1 MCISSPSCLMGRSSH
16 GKYLIRIFHE
26 ARSVMESSN
35 LNLGSYHPSFH
46 WDIKENRCRTL
57 KAWKASC
64 WKEKKTK
71 ATTAATTTIKAT
83 ATRDDKVTILKTVK
97 TVLKRRNQT
106 IAIISQLNNRF
117 WGRKAIYL
125 FAQLRY
131 IWCVIF

>member
-1 MCISSPSCLMGRSSH
+1 MCISFPSCLMGRSSH

-46 WDIKENRCRTL
+46 WDIKENRCPTL

-64 WKEKKTK
+64 WKEKKT
-71 ATTAATTTIKAT
+71 AATK
-83 ATRDDKVTILKTVK
+83 TRDDKVTILKTSK

-106 IAIISQLNNRF
+106 IVILSQLNNRF